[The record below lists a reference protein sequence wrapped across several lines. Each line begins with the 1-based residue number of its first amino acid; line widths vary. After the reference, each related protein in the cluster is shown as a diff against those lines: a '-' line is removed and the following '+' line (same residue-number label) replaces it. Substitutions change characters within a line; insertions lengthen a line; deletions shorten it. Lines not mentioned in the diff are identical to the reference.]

1 VKLLVADA
9 KSISIARVNTIAVFL
24 LVEVDVAGNAE
35 TKSDCGSTGVPIHSL
50 PSSRLRRISFDG
62 SD

>member
-1 VKLLVADA
+1 MKLLVADA
-9 KSISIARVNTIAVFL
+9 KAIRIARVNTIAVFL

-35 TKSDCGSTGVPIHSL
+35 TKSDYGSTGVPIHSF
-50 PSSRLRRISFDG
+50 PSSRLRRRSSDG